1 MLKLGLKGTINFAI
15 VAAILLTSTCIVVF
29 SWKKSSR
36 ELSRAVENGN
46 MDLVHATAS
55 DIFNVNDRE
64 FKMLESLANLS
75 YIRDPEVDLH
85 DKWKLINSATGGS
98 AQYLGMAIY
107 NEKGIGW
114 TTTEKW
120 SDLHDREYLAVSMK
134 GQRAIMDP
142 NWSPVNGNLS
152 TFYAHPVYDASK
164 KQIAEVVAV
173 LDSTELCRTV
183 AGIKVGNNSHPYVI
197 NIKTGK
203 FVAHSDVEVVKEG
216 KSISDEASAGF
227 KPVIEAIC
235 RGESGT
241 AVYYD
246 EVQRKKFS
254 AAYQPVPGCDWAVVC
269 AAPYQDFYS
278 GTGEL
283 LRSMIFISLV
293 ALVIAFVIGKL
304 VMDMAIKPLR
314 RVSSAIDGIA
324 IGDADLTHL
333 LTVTSKDEIGEL
345 SKGFNFFTEKLQAI
359 ITELKKSKNDLY
371 AYGEQLGGM
380 VQSNANSLNEMIS
393 SIKYVNEE
401 IKNQHNKVDSSVT
414 AVSNISAAVE
424 QLRALLQKQTDGV
437 EQASIAVTQ
446 MIGSINSV
454 SSSVEQMASE
464 FTGLQL
470 DVDKGIT
477 QQREVN
483 KQIQQI
489 EIQSKTLNEA
499 NKVIASIA
507 SQTNLLAMN
516 AAIEAAHAGEAGKGF
531 AVVADE
537 IRKLS
542 ETSSSESK
550 KISTQ
555 LRGILG
561 SISSVVQ
568 ASDMSD
574 KSFSVVAEKIQDTGN
589 LVSKIKFAMDEQS
602 QGSKKIGTALSYMN
616 DATEQVR
623 VASDGV
629 DKSRQGIIGDVTSL
643 KQSSDS
649 VKEHV
654 ENMEGNI
661 KRIEEDDNALLN
673 IATSINGSIYRI
685 SSQIDRFKV

>member
-1 MLKLGLKGTINFAI
+1 MVKLGLKGKINLAI
-15 VAAILLTSTCIVVF
+15 VAVILVTSVCIVVL
-29 SWKKSSR
+29 SWRKSSK
-36 ELSRAVENGN
+36 ELARAVEIGN

-55 DIFNVNDRE
+55 DIFNLNDRE
-64 FKMLESLANLS
+64 FKMLESLANLT
-75 YIRDPEVDLH
+75 YIRDTSVDLH
-85 DKWKLINSATGGS
+85 DKWRLINSATGGN
-98 AQYLGMAIY
+98 AKYLGMAIY

-120 SDLHDREYLAVSMK
+120 SDLHDREYLAISMQGK
-134 GQRAIMDP
+134 RAIMDP

-152 TFYAHPVYDASK
+152 TFYAYPVYDAAK

-183 AGIKVGNNSHPYVI
+183 AGIKVGNKSHPYVI

-203 FVAHSDVEVVKEG
+203 FVAHADVDVVKDAKG
-216 KSISDEASAGF
+216 ISDEACEGF
-227 KPVIEAIC
+227 KPVIESIC

-246 EVQRKKFS
+246 EMQHKKFS
-254 AAYQPVPGCDWAVVC
+254 VAFQPINDCDWSVVC
-269 AAPYQDFYS
+269 VAPYNDFYS
-278 GTGEL
+278 GIGEL
-283 LRSMIFISLV
+283 LRSMILIAV
-293 ALVIAFVIGKL
+293 IALIIAFVVGMA
-304 VMDMAIKPLR
+304 VVNMAIKPLK

-324 IGDADLTHL
+324 RGDADLTHR

-345 SKGFNFFTEKLQAI
+345 SQGFNFFTEKLQMI
-359 ITELKKSKNDLY
+359 ISELKKSKDDLY

-380 VQSNANSLNEMIS
+380 VQGNANSLSEMIS

-401 IKNQHNKVDSSVT
+401 IKNQHDKVDSSVT
-414 AVSNISAAVE
+414 AVDNISSAVE
-424 QLRALLQKQTDGV
+424 QLRVLLQKQTDGV
-437 EQASIAVTQ
+437 EQASVAVTQ

-454 SSSVEQMASE
+454 SSSVEQMAAE
-464 FTGLQL
+464 FTVLQL

-489 EIQSKTLNEA
+489 EVQSKTLNEA

-561 SISSVVQ
+561 SISGVVQ

-574 KSFSVVAEKIQDTGN
+574 KSFSVVADKIQGTGN
-589 LVSKIKFAMDEQS
+589 LVSKIKVAMEEQA
-602 QGSKKIGTALSYMN
+602 QGSKKIGSALSYMN
-616 DATEQVR
+616 EATEQVR
-623 VASDGV
+623 VASEGV

-649 VKEHV
+649 VKGQV
-654 ENMEGNI
+654 ENMEDNI
-661 KRIEEDDNALLN
+661 KRIEEDDNSLLN
-673 IATSINGSIYRI
+673 IATSINGAIYRI
-685 SSQIDRFKV
+685 SSQVDRFKV